1 MNALKF
7 ADDGIV
13 EGIAAPYGSPTRRDG
28 HGEYFTSATRFQLD
42 WFTER
47 PLLIG
52 HGLGASGPTV
62 VGKVVA
68 VEKRPEGLWIR
79 AVLDKAGAFFG
90 KIRDGLAAGALSF
103 SSATLPHLARVSANG
118 AIESWPLVEVSLT
131 NSPASRDARI
141 TNVRSAAAHYQTI
154 GAPVSAFKAYLLPP
168 SPDPSPEEIAYAAVS
183 TAVDRIETRR
193 AAASAAAE
201 YAAIAGKIDSRLAR
215 LMGR

>member
-7 ADDGIV
+7 AEGGII
-13 EGIAAPYGSPTRRDG
+13 EGIAAPYGSPSHRDA
-28 HGEYFTSATRFQLD
+28 HGEFFAPATDFRLD

-52 HGLGASGPTV
+52 HGIGASGPTV

-68 VEKRPEGLWIR
+68 VEKRPEGLWCR
-79 AVLDKAGAFFG
+79 AILDKAGAFFG
-90 KIRDGLAAGALSF
+90 KIRDQLAAGALSF
-103 SSATLPHLARVSANG
+103 SSATLPHLAKVAANG
-118 AIESWPLVEVSLT
+118 AIESWPLVEISLT
-131 NSPASRDARI
+131 DRPASRDARI

-168 SPDPSPEEIAYAAVS
+168 SPDPSPEERAYAAIS

-193 AAASAAAE
+193 AAASTAAE
-201 YAAIAGKIDSRLAR
+201 YAAIAGKMDSRLGR